1 MKKKMSKAMEENKFT
16 VMIQRLLWEFKL
28 HWEFMCTDENKNKN
42 KMNLLFPSSTP
53 VTVFLIADKP

>member
-1 MKKKMSKAMEENKFT
+1 MEENKFT

-28 HWEFMCTDENKNKN
+28 HWEFMSTDENKNKN